1 MSSIEKPSPE
11 TQAPDSSVLS
21 GNQHS
26 QPAIEVKGLEM
37 GYGTYVLM
45 RDINF
50 SVAAG
55 EIMVIMG
62 GSGCGKSTLLKYL
75 IGLKEVEKGEIIY
88 HGRSFSKASEKEM
101 QEMQRTFGVLYQ
113 GGALWSSL
121 TLAENI
127 ALPLEQYTSLSPK
140 EIMEIVSI
148 KLALVGLKGF
158 EEFYPSEISGGMR
171 KRAGLARAMALDPAL
186 LFFDEPSAGLDPLTS
201 VRLDELILRLRDCL
215 GTTIVVVTHELPS
228 IFAIADTSIFL
239 DAETKRMI
247 AHGDPKELVHEGK
260 SDPKVRDFLL
270 RGDPEKTPIGLPKEK
285 EQAETS
291 EPPVMARPIQKAT
304 Q

>member
-1 MSSIEKPSPE
+1 VSSIEKPRPE
-11 TQAPDSSVLS
+11 TQAPNSSLQS
-21 GNQHS
+21 GNEHS

-45 RDINF
+45 RDISF

-75 IGLKEVEKGEIIY
+75 IGLKKVEKGEIIF

-127 ALPLEQYTSLSPK
+127 ALPLEQYTSLLPK

-201 VRLDELILRLRDCL
+201 LRLDELILRLRDCL

-247 AHGDPKELVHEGK
+247 AHGDPKELVQEGK
-260 SDPKVRDFLL
+260 SDPKVREFLL

-304 Q
+304 P